1 MGEYSGFQASSPT
14 ASRSARDQKRRQRSK
29 AQEEEERE
37 TAVREG
43 LVAKAAAMTKIA
55 QNMAEQNETML
66 AGIQAAARYSNMGM
80 DGEPLT
86 AVDEKV
92 DFVARNRVNVG
103 VRFTSTACR
112 CCVVACGKK
121 GSFLTDCFAVT
132 AETRPDRP
140 PRARHDGEGGDHVR
154 RHPAPHSGCAWRW

>member
-1 MGEYSGFQASSPT
+1 
-14 ASRSARDQKRRQRSK
+14 
-29 AQEEEERE
+29 
-37 TAVREG
+37 
-43 LVAKAAAMTKIA
+43 MTKIA

-121 GSFLTDCFAVT
+121 RVVFDRLLCGYSRNA
-132 AETRPDRP
+132 TRSTPA
-140 PRARHDGEGGDHVR
+140 RA
-154 RHPAPHSGCAWRW
+154 P